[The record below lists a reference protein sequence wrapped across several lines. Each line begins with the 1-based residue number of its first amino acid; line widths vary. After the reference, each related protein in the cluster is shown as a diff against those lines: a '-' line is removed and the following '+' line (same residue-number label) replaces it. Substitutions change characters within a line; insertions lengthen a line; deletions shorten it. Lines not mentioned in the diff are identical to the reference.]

1 MAVDP
6 IWTGSHPIDISSLHV
21 QMIASTPTLNVRS
34 ISKTYPG
41 QVALN
46 EAHLQIFPG
55 EIHALIGQNGSGKST
70 LIKLIAGYIK
80 ADHGAEVEFSNER
93 VDLWRLSP
101 HLRTQIRIVHQDLGL
116 VPTLSAIE
124 NLGLGRGY
132 ETGFGGRIKWRA
144 EARRCQELLLRFGL
158 APDVR
163 SPLAALTSGERA
175 AVAIVRA
182 LQDWNFDKPGL
193 LILDEPTAALNRGE
207 VDALFSEVRR
217 VASLG
222 VGVIFVSHMLEEV
235 LDLADKVTVLRDGNV
250 VASGENVKSL
260 SVSDLVHLMV
270 GKDLSLERNRK
281 ETEHGRAVLEAENL
295 FGITLRGVSFKA
307 HAGEIVGVAGLI
319 GSGREEV
326 ANCLFGVTPRFMGKV
341 LVNKKKVFAHPHQS
355 IKARMALVP
364 ADRKRIGLILEERLE
379 DHIPLPRLSTLRKG
393 ITLDHK
399 RLKLDVTKWINDMN
413 IEPPILR
420 RKMSKFSGGNQ
431 QKAVLARWL
440 RTDPQVLILDE
451 PTQGVDIGSKSAL
464 YERVE
469 SFAQAGGTVVVA
481 SSDTDELIRLCDR
494 VLIMRGG
501 TVACELFGKEIT
513 ASRIVT
519 ETLGATSNR
528 VGARVTP
535 RKVSIEII
543 REAQPQPAWGNS

>member
-1 MAVDP
+1 M
-6 IWTGSHPIDISSLHV
+6 
-21 QMIASTPTLNVRS
+21 
-34 ISKTYPG
+34 
-41 QVALN
+41 
-46 EAHLQIFPG
+46 
-55 EIHALIGQNGSGKST
+55 
-70 LIKLIAGYIK
+70 
-80 ADHGAEVEFSNER
+80 
-93 VDLWRLSP
+93 
-101 HLRTQIRIVHQDLGL
+101 
-116 VPTLSAIE
+116 
-124 NLGLGRGY
+124 
-132 ETGFGGRIKWRA
+132 
-144 EARRCQELLLRFGL
+144 
-158 APDVR
+158 
-163 SPLAALTSGERA
+163 
-175 AVAIVRA
+175 
-182 LQDWNFDKPGL
+182 
-193 LILDEPTAALNRGE
+193 LD
-207 VDALFSEVRR
+207 
-217 VASLG
+217 
-222 VGVIFVSHMLEEV
+222 EV

-260 SVSDLVHLMV
+260 NASDLVQLMV
-270 GKDLSLERNRK
+270 GRELSLGRNRAIAG
-281 ETEHGRAVLEAENL
+281 HGQVVLEAENL
-295 FGITLRGVSFKA
+295 FGFTLRGVSLKA

-364 ADRKRIGLILEERLE
+364 ADRKRVGLILEERLE
-379 DHIPLPRLSTLRKG
+379 DHIPLPRLSTLRRG
-393 ITLDHK
+393 ITLDYK
-399 RLKLDVTKWINDMN
+399 RLKSDVGQWINDMN
-413 IEPPILR
+413 IEPPLPR

-451 PTQGVDIGSKSAL
+451 PTQGVDIGSKSAV

-469 SFAQAGGTVVVA
+469 RFAQEGGTVVVA

-501 TVACELFGKEIT
+501 SVACELFGEEIT

-528 VGARVTP
+528 VGARVAP

-543 REAQPQPAWGNS
+543 REAPSNTAWGNS

>member
-1 MAVDP
+1 MAPKSNSVMNESTYGDSLQICELKYELFTKILDLFQHSPQLKILALAVD
-6 IWTGSHPIDISSLHV
+6 TKQVSAV
-21 QMIASTPTLNVRS
+21 ELN
-34 ISKTYPG
+34 
-41 QVALN
+41 
-46 EAHLQIFPG
+46 
-55 EIHALIGQNGSGKST
+55 
-70 LIKLIAGYIK
+70 
-80 ADHGAEVEFSNER
+80 GAQKR
-93 VDLWRLSP
+93 D
-101 HLRTQIRIVHQDLGL
+101 
-116 VPTLSAIE
+116 AA
-124 NLGLGRGY
+124 
-132 ETGFGGRIKWRA
+132 K
-144 EARRCQELLLRFGL
+144 LLLRFGL

-222 VGVIFVSHMLEEV
+222 VGVVFVSHMLEEV

-260 SVSDLVHLMV
+260 NVGDLVQLMV
-270 GKDLSLERNRK
+270 GRDLSLERNRK
-281 ETEHGRAVLEAENL
+281 ETEHGRVVLEAENL
-295 FGITLRGVSFKA
+295 FGITLRGVSLKA

-355 IKARMALVP
+355 VKARMALVP

-393 ITLDHK
+393 ITLDYK
-399 RLKLDVTKWINDMN
+399 RLKSDVANWITEMN
-413 IEPPILR
+413 IEPPIAR

-440 RTDPQVLILDE
+440 RTEPQVLILDE
-451 PTQGVDIGSKSAL
+451 PTQGVDIGSKSAV

-469 SFAQAGGTVVVA
+469 RFAQDGGTVVVA

-501 TVACELFGKEIT
+501 TVACELFGDEIT

-528 VGARVTP
+528 VGERVTP

-543 REAQPQPAWGNS
+543 REAQPQAAWGNS